1 MSEEGNSGSSNFI
14 WAFALVV
21 IVAIIAGAIYYSG
34 GLGGSKKHD
43 VDIEV
48 KVPGR

>member
-1 MSEEGNSGSSNFI
+1 MSEEGNSGASNFI

-21 IVAIIAGAIYYSG
+21 IVAIIAGAFYYSG
-34 GLGGSKKHD
+34 GMSGKKKQEI
-43 VDIEV
+43 DIEV